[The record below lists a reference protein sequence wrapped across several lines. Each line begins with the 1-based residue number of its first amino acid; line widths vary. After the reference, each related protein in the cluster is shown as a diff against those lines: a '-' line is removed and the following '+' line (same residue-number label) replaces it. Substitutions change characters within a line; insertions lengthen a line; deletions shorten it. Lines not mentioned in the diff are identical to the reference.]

1 MTSVAKAE
9 TPGIVFRWPRAYD
22 WLLRLMWGSREK
34 RYRERVLELAGIGP
48 GQRVLDIGCGTGTQA
63 LAARQLV
70 GDRGQVCGID
80 ASPEMIARAR
90 SKAEAMGLYVDFREA
105 PAQAL
110 PFGDAS
116 FDVVISTTVIH
127 CLPEEARALCFAE
140 MARVL
145 RPDGKVMLVDFGGSS
160 RHTLAGH
167 AGIHGRFDLT
177 AERERLPSA
186 GLVETSSGPVG
197 FSDLQFILARLGD
210 GQT

>member
-1 MTSVAKAE
+1 MAKAKA
-9 TPGIVFRWPRAYD
+9 PGIVFRWPRAYD

-63 LAARQLV
+63 LAARELV

-80 ASPEMIARAR
+80 ASPEMVARAR
-90 SKAEAMGLYVDFREA
+90 SKAEAMGLYGDFREA
-105 PAQAL
+105 AAQAL
-110 PFGDAS
+110 PFVDAS
-116 FDVVISTTVIH
+116 FDVIISTTVIH
-127 CLPEEARALCFAE
+127 CLPEDVRALCFAE

-145 RPDGKVMLVDFGGSS
+145 KPDGKVLLVDFGGSS

-177 AERERLPSA
+177 AERERIAAA
-186 GLVETSSGPVG
+186 GLVEIASGPVG
-197 FSDLQFILARLGD
+197 LSDLQFILARPRD
-210 GQT
+210 NRR